1 MKSIE
6 VSDRA
11 FNYIENA
18 RSNDVHEIV
27 VTNIANS
34 LSILASMIQA
44 GRDDDSIS
52 PWTDDLLR
60 VMATIAEYNDE
71 FNAICETTDNKLGNF
86 KYQEQPDKESEEL
99 ESIRKT
105 SEHIGTS
112 VKLWLSVNSPDE
124 AIEVLTE
131 CENQVEES
139 DKEKWETLHEVTSLI
154 AQIKKDVQNED

>member
-18 RSNDVHEIV
+18 HKNEDQEIV
-27 VTNIANS
+27 ATDIANS

-44 GRDDDSIS
+44 GRDDESINV
-52 PWTDDLLR
+52 WTDDLLR
-60 VMATIAEYNDE
+60 VMATIAEYN
-71 FNAICETTDNKLGNF
+71 NLYSAIAETTDNKLGNF

-139 DKEKWETLHEVTSLI
+139 DKEKFEILHEVTSLI